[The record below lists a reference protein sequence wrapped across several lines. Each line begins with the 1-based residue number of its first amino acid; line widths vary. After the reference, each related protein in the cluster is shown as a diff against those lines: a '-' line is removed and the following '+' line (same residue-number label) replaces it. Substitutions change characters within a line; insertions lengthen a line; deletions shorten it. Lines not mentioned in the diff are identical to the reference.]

1 MNGRGTDGWAVSV
14 PVGYQVGG
22 WQVSRPIAT
31 GSWGSV
37 YEARRV
43 IGAAPEDGAP
53 DRVALKFL
61 PTGTLTPRQL
71 GHLADTARREV
82 ALHERLTHSRLI
94 HLFETLTVDDP
105 GSPHLDGAVVLV
117 MELATDALGNV
128 LRGHAGRPLPN
139 APRLI

>member
-1 MNGRGTDGWAVSV
+1 METDGWAVSV

-53 DRVALKFL
+53 DRAALKPL

-71 GHLADTARREV
+71 VVQAE
-82 ALHERLTHSRLI
+82 SS
-94 HLFETLTVDDP
+94 VDCEGVRNPRGDP
-105 GSPHLDGAVVLV
+105 GDAPDDTEVPGGVLP
-117 MELATDALGNV
+117 ASQGGV
-128 LRGHAGRPLPN
+128 L
-139 APRLI
+139 